1 MNQPSNANAS
11 NAFPEVVK
19 TLIDVRAS
27 DTVYGDLYL
36 RRARELLGTVLSR
49 SQYNALRGIQADI
62 DAAVT
67 RIRVATASQDW
78 AMVQSLAAQVD
89 ELPAPA
95 PDRL

>member
-11 NAFPEVVK
+11 NAIPEVVK
-19 TLIDVRAS
+19 TLVDVRAS

-36 RRARELLGTVLSR
+36 RRARELLGTVLSQ

-62 DAAVT
+62 DAAVK

-78 AMVQSLAAQVD
+78 ADGRIACRAG
-89 ELPAPA
+89 
-95 PDRL
+95 R